1 MEEKNKAEITKS
13 RNLLRRILYRSNLEH
28 CGSCDDMQSALED
41 IQDLIKNEYPKL
53 KEKED

>member
-1 MEEKNKAEITKS
+1 MEEKNKAEATRS
-13 RNLLRRILYRSNLEH
+13 RKLLRRILYHSNLDH
-28 CGSCDDMQSALED
+28 CGSCDDMQRALED